1 MISGGLAWSAN
12 EAMLR
17 ARHRLGCSS
26 DWGLI
31 LSRNSRFDRFARRHV
46 GNLLGSAKGDGARA
60 LFAYS
65 YACTTVLEVAAD
77 RGCRAVMGQID
88 GGPVEEQIV
97 LDEMSRHPELK
108 ERYRPA
114 PPRYW
119 QEWRRQCSTA
129 HRIIVNSPWARECLE
144 RAGVDVRKAVTVPLY
159 FETALDPAPRPPV
172 RRFDDSRRLEVL
184 FLGQLNLRK
193 GAARLFDAVRQLR
206 SDPVRFTVVGPA
218 SVQIPDDVLTAR
230 NFTYVG
236 RVERADV
243 GRYYEAADVMILPT
257 LSDGFALTQLEAQ
270 AYGLP
275 IIASAFC
282 GEVVTDGVNG
292 LVLPE
297 VTGAAI
303 ASSIRRLIAQPDE
316 LALMS
321 SRCVSSFRNIRE
333 YAERLVR
340 EAIG

>member
-1 MISGGLAWSAN
+1 M
-12 EAMLR
+12 
-17 ARHRLGCSS
+17 
-26 DWGLI
+26 
-31 LSRNSRFDRFARRHV
+31 
-46 GNLLGSAKGDGARA
+46 
-60 LFAYS
+60 
-65 YACTTVLEVAAD
+65 
-77 RGCRAVMGQID
+77 
-88 GGPVEEQIV
+88 EEQIV

-270 AYGLP
+270 AYRLP